1 MPPKNSAVS
10 LGQRSMKV
18 WHQNKAA
25 NQRWAECR
33 KMLGGGTA
41 VCVCVVA
48 GSGGGLWT
56 DVWLSL
62 FIFVNVPKVRVLE
75 LAAPFTA
82 LQITQ
87 NQMNAHR

>member
-1 MPPKNSAVS
+1 MAPEQGREPAMGRV
-10 LGQRSMKV
+10 Q
-18 WHQNKAA
+18 
-25 NQRWAECR
+25 EDI
-33 KMLGGGTA
+33 GGGA
-41 VCVCVVA
+41 LLCVCVVA